1 VQRGCA
7 GLAALIFCLLATA
20 PGEARKQA
28 KDDGEQK
35 ERSTRKDRRAEAP
48 VQDMVVLS
56 GVGRDARVTENVRIP
71 RRDHMP
77 KGSLLGFDGLPAM
90 DNGMIGRLPL
100 HDRIDVGLGLFTVT
114 GAKAREREMKRT
126 DAIRDLA
133 PPRSRVA
140 GAGLR
145 VNF

>member
-1 VQRGCA
+1 MQRGCT
-7 GLAALIFCLLATA
+7 GLAALIVCLLAAA

-28 KDDGEQK
+28 KDGAEQK
-35 ERSTRKDRRAEAP
+35 ERPSRKDRRAQAA
-48 VQDMVVLS
+48 VLDVVVLS
-56 GVGRDARVTENVRIP
+56 GVGREARIQESVRIP
-71 RRDHMP
+71 RRDAMP
-77 KGSLLGFDGLPAM
+77 RPPLLGLDGLPAM

-100 HDRIDVGLGLFTVT
+100 HDRVDVGLGFFSVT
-114 GAKAREREMKRT
+114 GAKARERDMKRT
-126 DAIRDLA
+126 DAVRDLA